1 MANTNLTQQNTLTQ
15 IETLKNSFFQYT
27 RARVLL
33 LNETDSLLKNKICE
47 LVELYKSTFVLE
59 YSAYFNDLKN
69 KNSAIKEGMQF
80 PSEIDLF
87 IVEFLKEENKTW
99 TKKDLFDKISY
110 LSDFNDDEI
119 CKTVNNI
126 AERFPFF
133 IDVVGFKQEKLV
145 INKHFKDIANSHK
158 LFI

>member
-1 MANTNLTQQNTLTQ
+1 MTNTNLTQQNTLTQ

-27 RARVLL
+27 RTRVLL
-33 LNETDSLLKNKICE
+33 LNEIDSLLKNKICE
-47 LVELYKSTFVLE
+47 LVELYKSTFTLE
-59 YSAYFNDLKN
+59 YFAYFNDLKN
-69 KNSAIKEGMQF
+69 KNSTIKEGMQS

-145 INKHFKDIANSHK
+145 INKQFKDIVNSHK
-158 LFI
+158 LFV

>member
-1 MANTNLTQQNTLTQ
+1 MTNTNLTQQNTLTQ